1 MRDGDSLPAA
11 PNGNRRRISQILA
24 ALAQDW
30 PKERLTLG
38 DIEAALGDRGF
49 GLLLFVFALP
59 GIVPGVAALASIPLI
74 LLALQLTLGLPRPW
88 LPRFLANRSVAHA
101 DFARMVVQA
110 LPRVKRF
117 ERILRPRYLLLTSP
131 VFERIIGLACL
142 LLALLL
148 PLPIPFTNIPV
159 ALPIAIM
166 ALAVLE
172 RDGVC
177 ALVGLVTGCLVIGL
191 ITTLGWVS
199 IQEVLQWAGK
209 YLGM

>member
-1 MRDGDSLPAA
+1 
-11 PNGNRRRISQILA
+11 
-24 ALAQDW
+24 
-30 PKERLTLG
+30 
-38 DIEAALGDRGF
+38 
-49 GLLLFVFALP
+49 
-59 GIVPGVAALASIPLI
+59 VPGVAALASIPLI
-74 LLALQLTLGLPRPW
+74 LLALQLTLGLSRPW
-88 LPRFLANRSVAHA
+88 LPRLLANRSMART
-101 DFARMVVQA
+101 DFARMVGQA

-117 ERILRPRYLLLTSP
+117 ERILRPRYLLFTAP
-131 VFERIIGLACL
+131 VFERLIGLTCL

-172 RDGVC
+172 RDGVY
-177 ALVGLVTGCLVIGL
+177 ALVGLVSGVLVIGL

>member
-1 MRDGDSLPAA
+1 MRGGDSQPA
-11 PNGNRRRISQILA
+11 PNGNRRRVSEILA
-24 ALAQDW
+24 ALAHDW

-38 DIEAALGDRGF
+38 DVEAALGDRGF

-74 LLALQLTLGLPRPW
+74 LLALQLTLGFSKPW
-88 LPRFLANRSVAHA
+88 LPRLLANRSMARA
-101 DFARMVVQA
+101 DFARMVDQT
-110 LPRVKRF
+110 LPRLKRF
-117 ERILRPRYLLLTSP
+117 ERILRPRYPLFTAP
-131 VFERIIGLACL
+131 AFERLIGVACL

-159 ALPIAIM
+159 ALPVALM

-172 RDGVC
+172 RDGVY
-177 ALVGLVTGCLVIGL
+177 ALVGLFAAFLVIGL
-191 ITTLGWVS
+191 IVALGWVS
-199 IQEVLQWAGK
+199 VQEVLQWAGK

>member
-1 MRDGDSLPAA
+1 
-11 PNGNRRRISQILA
+11 
-24 ALAQDW
+24 
-30 PKERLTLG
+30 
-38 DIEAALGDRGF
+38 
-49 GLLLFVFALP
+49 
-59 GIVPGVAALASIPLI
+59 
-74 LLALQLTLGLPRPW
+74 
-88 LPRFLANRSVAHA
+88 
-101 DFARMVVQA
+101 
-110 LPRVKRF
+110 VKRF
-117 ERILRPRYLLLTSP
+117 ERILRPRYLLFTAP
-131 VFERIIGLACL
+131 VFERLIGLVCL

-172 RDGVC
+172 RDGVY
-177 ALVGLVTGCLVIGL
+177 ALVGLVSGVLVIGL

>member
-1 MRDGDSLPAA
+1 MRDGDPQPT
-11 PNGNRRRISQILA
+11 PNGNRRRVSEILA
-24 ALAQDW
+24 ALAHDW

-49 GLLLFVFALP
+49 GLLMFVFALP

-74 LLALQLTLGLPRPW
+74 LLALQLTLGFSRPW
-88 LPRFLANRSVAHA
+88 LPRLLANRSVARA
-101 DFARMVVQA
+101 DFVGMVGQA

-131 VFERIIGLACL
+131 AFERLIGGACL

-172 RDGVC
+172 RDGVY
-177 ALVGLVTGCLVIGL
+177 ALVGLVAGFLVIGL